1 MKPLLSIIVPVYN
14 VEKYLARC
22 LDSLV
27 NQSLKDMEIIVI
39 NDGTK
44 DNSQQIIDD
53 YASRYPQIRA
63 FKKENG
69 GIADTR
75 NFGLKQIRGEY
86 FGFIDSDDYTRT
98 DMYEKMIAAAKREN
112 ADVVVSHFNWVYEQS
127 NESRIEKEGP
137 YGTGK
142 DMLIHL
148 FATLWN
154 KIYRTDFVLETGL
167 QFPKGYRYEDACFLY
182 CLTPHI
188 KKLAF
193 VDEAFVSYVQ
203 QPGSITHTNNHEVK
217 DMIHVFEIIT
227 DYYKSNHWF
236 EEYHDELEYL
246 HIKFFLG
253 NSFLRSTKIANK
265 KDREVTI
272 RMGWDRL
279 NQCFPEWKK
288 NPYLKSLG
296 GMKNRYFRTVSDW
309 NLMLYAGLFHA
320 LKK

>member
-1 MKPLLSIIVPVYN
+1 MKPILSVIVPVYN
-14 VEKYLARC
+14 VEKYLPRC

-27 NQSLKDMEIIVI
+27 NQTMENMEIIVI

-53 YASRYPQIRA
+53 YAARYPQIRP
-63 FKKENG
+63 FKKTNG

-75 NFGLKQIRGEY
+75 NFGLAQVQGEY
-86 FGFIDSDDYTRT
+86 FGFLDSDDYTEL
-98 DMYEKMIAAAKREN
+98 DMFEKMVAAAKKEN
-112 ADVVVSHFNWVYEQS
+112 ADVVISNFNWVYGE
-127 NESRIEKEGP
+127 EKRLEKEGP
-137 YGTGK
+137 YAPGK

-154 KIYRTDFVLETGL
+154 KIYRTDFVRKTGL
-167 QFPKGYRYEDACFLY
+167 QFPRGYRYEDACFLY

-188 KKLAF
+188 TKLAF

-203 QPGSITHTNNHEVK
+203 LGNSITHTNNHEVK

-227 DYYKSNHWF
+227 DYFKSQGW
-236 EEYHDELEYL
+236 EKEYHDELEYL

-253 NSFLRSTKIANK
+253 NSFLRSTKISDK
-265 KDREVTI
+265 QDRRTTI
-272 RMGWDRL
+272 QMGWDRL
-279 NQCFPEWKK
+279 NECFPKWKK

-296 GMKNRYFRTVSDW
+296 GMKNRYFKTVSNW
-309 NLMLYAGLFHA
+309 NIMLYSELFHRF
-320 LKK
+320 KK